1 MKRSAAFFA
10 LVPLVAAMPPAA
22 RTVEASTDTVR
33 TTQLIM
39 NLPVLK
45 RRQVSPKPNVLGNV
59 FVCVNPNFVS
69 PCATFHG
76 ASGQCINFPPPFQ
89 HSISSV
95 GPDPGQDCVFFT
107 QVPPF
112 NRQVCLAYSNSSE
125 PNCVGRQLVVRAPG
139 IADLATVG
147 FDDVIMSF
155 NWKAFIKAFIT
166 KLKNPRLQVCPD
178 S

>member
-1 MKRSAAFFA
+1 MKLSAAFFA

-22 RTVEASTDTVR
+22 RTVEAGTDT
-33 TTQLIM
+33 
-39 NLPVLK
+39 
-45 RRQVSPKPNVLGNV
+45 VSPKPNVLGNI
-59 FVCVNPNFVS
+59 FVCVDPNFLP

-95 GPDPGQDCVFFT
+95 APDPGQDCVFFT

-112 NRQVCLAYSNSSE
+112 NRQVYLAYSESSE

-139 IADLATVG
+139 IADLATFG

-155 NWKAFIKAFIT
+155 VFSGAQMCQIYAFCAPVRTISVVS
-166 KLKNPRLQVCPD
+166 LKFAKTH
-178 S
+178 